1 MEEYDVDSILDMYE
15 ESYVPEPSAM
25 AQGGRIPF
33 RLGKTVN
40 QYGGVDLDAKAK
52 KITKAVNK
60 YNKLLTDGLAKKDIS
75 KIPPFQGWFIKNYPE
90 INPGN
95 ANKYI
100 NDGRVKVRPLIRDK
114 VKYDFIQKLVDE
126 ANAKT
131 KHTKWIDIESKVT
144 DFEKRKTQRRADTG
158 RYRKYIDQL
167 DTIEDKYNKAFQ
179 NILNNFNFQVQFRFS
194 SGKVQSPRLR
204 CSTST

>member
-1 MEEYDVDSILDMYE
+1 MEEYDVESILDMYE
-15 ESYVPEPSAM
+15 SDYVREPSAM

-60 YNKLLTDGLAKKDIS
+60 YNKLLTNSLAKKDIS
-75 KIPPFQGWFIKNYPE
+75 KIPPFQGWFIKNYPD
-90 INPGN
+90 ISPGT

-100 NDGRVKVRPLIRDK
+100 NQEKVKVRPLIRDE
-114 VKYDFIQKLVDE
+114 VKYDFIQQLVDE

-144 DFEKRKTQRRADTG
+144 DFE
-158 RYRKYIDQL
+158 
-167 DTIEDKYNKAFQ
+167 
-179 NILNNFNFQVQFRFS
+179 
-194 SGKVQSPRLR
+194 
-204 CSTST
+204 